1 MKAWMRRTIDR
12 RRPGRRAGWAVALVT
27 LGLSAACTPGILE
40 QGEAGTGKPTRG
52 GEPTTGAANQV
63 PGAATDCPATD
74 ELFCA
79 VAPHAFIQTGAHG
92 DEVSPLALGAG
103 AKPTAEVP
111 VTLNGVNL
119 KQGPYRE
126 RGRWTDDLV
135 NSELQSMGADGAPA
149 FSLVRVALDWPRFQY
164 RAPDGTI
171 RIDPDGLAAL
181 DDLIDV
187 AAKAD
192 IHVILDL
199 IHVRT
204 PDGPCT
210 ADHRLAGA
218 KWNVPAWAWEEVTGV
233 AQDDDC
239 KARPNELGDLMDEVL
254 VLPETTRFIRTIL
267 KRYDAS
273 TARGRNVVAV
283 EPVSEAEASGDET
296 GSATSRTQRLIDAVY
311 TRWLASEGQASL
323 RSANSTKILILS
335 PDKGDASLQGVN
347 LAPIALPNVVWSH
360 HDYTLAVIAGSAA
373 GQGYTED
380 GWASSQMQDRS
391 EVRRPGRPTYD
402 PDLVSFGRRL
412 TERRGYL
419 AQMQHWA
426 AAGGLPIFVGEYG
439 ILTTCAPDGNLATAQ
454 AYAKASQELY
464 DGALVE
470 GGAAPVSRTWW
481 QLSIGGTFGGEF
493 ALLAIDGRTCPG
505 IDDAGWM
512 PAAFDLTAGRIR

>member
-1 MKAWMRRTIDR
+1 MYKR
-12 RRPGRRAGWAVALVT
+12 
-27 LGLSAACTPGILE
+27 
-40 QGEAGTGKPTRG
+40 Q
-52 GEPTTGAANQV
+52 
-63 PGAATDCPATD
+63 
-74 ELFCA
+74 
-79 VAPHAFIQTGAHG
+79 
-92 DEVSPLALGAG
+92 
-103 AKPTAEVP
+103 
-111 VTLNGVNL
+111 
-119 KQGPYRE
+119 
-126 RGRWTDDLV
+126 
-135 NSELQSMGADGAPA
+135 
-149 FSLVRVALDWPRFQY
+149 
-164 RAPDGTI
+164 
-171 RIDPDGLAAL
+171 
-181 DDLIDV
+181 
-187 AAKAD
+187 
-192 IHVILDL
+192 
-199 IHVRT
+199 
-204 PDGPCT
+204 GPCT

-470 GGAAPVSRTWW
+470 GGAAPVSRTGA
-481 QLSIGGTFGGEF
+481 QVVAVEPVAAMRDKLRRVNQSIPEIVYEAQFPTNGQEIAFLKAAKDAKMVRNYTVGPSRVEGVNTIFSYIPKDPTKLGPVELSIETPPTDN
-493 ALLAIDGRTCPG
+493 AAIQSARNTVAGPDAYAYKVRRTRSGLTLSVIVDIQRTIWELHHAEIRKQGKGFNPS
-505 IDDAGWM
+505 
-512 PAAFDLTAGRIR
+512 PVSYTHLTLPTSDLV

>member
-1 MKAWMRRTIDR
+1 MPSETDPDPTSEPLGPAPDDAAGFDAWARQGYDTWQR
-12 RRPGRRAGWAVALVT
+12 ALVM
-27 LGLSAACTPGILE
+27 
-40 QGEAGTGKPTRG
+40 GEAGRRWADAERPAADRLLAEFPVFDAKFALNEHGEVGQKAVVERIRG
-52 GEPTTGAANQV
+52 
-63 PGAATDCPATD
+63 
-74 ELFCA
+74 
-79 VAPHAFIQTGAHG
+79 I
-92 DEVSPLALGAG
+92 
-103 AKPTAEVP
+103 
-111 VTLNGVNL
+111 
-119 KQGPYRE
+119 GPSY
-126 RGRWTDDLV
+126 
-135 NSELQSMGADGAPA
+135 
-149 FSLVRVALDWPRFQY
+149 
-164 RAPDGTI
+164 
-171 RIDPDGLAAL
+171 AAL